1 MRLLILGATGGT
13 GRALLSQAVGRG
25 HEVTAYVRSPRKLD
39 PPVNRVTVHHG
50 DPRSACELATV
61 LPGHDAVLSALG
73 PPGPGPTTILR
84 LAARSVVEAMQAANV
99 RRLLVVSAAVLF
111 ADLGMLGRLL
121 RRTLLKNVAEDSAE
135 MERIVM
141 ASGLEWTIARPPR
154 LTNGGLSG
162 RYRIEEERLPGGSAA
177 ATISRAD
184 VAHFLLD
191 EVERPRHTHHIVGI
205 AGGRGRT

>member
-1 MRLLILGATGGT
+1 
-13 GRALLSQAVGRG
+13 
-25 HEVTAYVRSPRKLD
+25 
-39 PPVNRVTVHHG
+39 RVTVHHG
-50 DPRSACELATV
+50 DPRSASELATV

-111 ADLGMLGRLL
+111 ADLGMLGPLLRRLL
-121 RRTLLKNVAEDSAE
+121 RQTLVKNVARHSAE
-135 MERIVM
+135 RERSGM
-141 ASGLEWTIARPPR
+141 ASGLEWTTARPPR

-191 EVERPRHTHHIVGI
+191 EVERPRHTHHI
-205 AGGRGRT
+205 